1 MQLYILRKAADLF
14 MYENQ
19 LDGRCSHRRFIS
31 VVRFFCV
38 INDDVSLMD
47 LLSSLKTRSGGLL
60 VPVLQLGACSDS
72 KNRYEL
78 HYPNKLEIV
87 SVQRDRI

>member
-1 MQLYILRKAADLF
+1 
-14 MYENQ
+14 
-19 LDGRCSHRRFIS
+19 
-31 VVRFFCV
+31 
-38 INDDVSLMD
+38 MD
-47 LLSSLKTRSGGLL
+47 LLSSLKTRSGGVL